1 LIFRALCDF
10 QLKCS
15 LLKVLNKYSINR
27 NPMEKLLND
36 QVLEID
42 MHYLNGQQND
52 LMLVSEKLQ
61 KEHQSEIEN
70 GNVRDYLE
78 IYGELEDI

>member
-1 LIFRALCDF
+1 
-10 QLKCS
+10 
-15 LLKVLNKYSINR
+15 
-27 NPMEKLLND
+27 MEKLLND